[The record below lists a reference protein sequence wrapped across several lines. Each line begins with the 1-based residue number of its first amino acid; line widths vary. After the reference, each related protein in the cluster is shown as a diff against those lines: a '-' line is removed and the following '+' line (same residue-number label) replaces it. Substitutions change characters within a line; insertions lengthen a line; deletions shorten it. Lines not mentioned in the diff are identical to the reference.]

1 MKIIDVTLSV
11 LELPEKVRH
20 WDLAPIPNL
29 RRVQY
34 THRPLAGEAPLHQS
48 FLRVL
53 TDEGVE
59 GIASGGTPETVEVLR
74 PLVIGEDPLARE
86 RLYQKLQ
93 RGTRWL
99 YQRPGWWGS
108 FDNALWDIAG
118 KIANL
123 PIYRLVGEVR
133 PSVPAYFTSGDK
145 TLADYLADIEQAR
158 REWGIAAY
166 KLHSY
171 KGGKADIP
179 ILRAVRRE
187 VGPDYALLHDPVC
200 SYTLREAI
208 EVGHVMEE
216 LDFVWLEEPFY
227 EQELRQLQ
235 ELCAALTIPVMAN
248 ETLMHDANLSA
259 QWLLARG
266 TDLLRGSA
274 VFGTTNLLK
283 LAHFAEL
290 YGANVEINALGGLF
304 GLVHTHLECA
314 IANTEFF
321 EFFGDHYI
329 EQAHECGLLNP
340 PVPKDGRLA
349 PPDGPGWGAEWDR
362 TQFRK
367 RTVAEY

>member
-1 MKIIDVTLSV
+1 MKIADIKLAV
-11 LELPEKVRH
+11 LELPEPSRR
-20 WDLAPIPNL
+20 WDLVPIPDL

-34 THRPLAGEAPLHQS
+34 THRGLPGGAPLHQS

-53 TDEGVE
+53 TDDGVE
-59 GIASGGTPETVEVLR
+59 GIATGGTPEMVELLK
-74 PLVIGEDPLARE
+74 PLVLGEDPLARE

-118 KIANL
+118 KVANL
-123 PIYRLVGEVR
+123 
-133 PSVPAYFTSGDK
+133 SVSQLIGQARSSIPAYFTSGDK
-145 TLADYLADIEQAR
+145 PLADYLADIERAR
-158 REWGIAAY
+158 RDWGITAY
-166 KLHSY
+166 KFHSY

-187 VGPDYALLHDPVC
+187 VGPDYVLLHDPVC

-208 EVGHVMEE
+208 EVGRVLEE
-216 LDFVWLEEPFY
+216 LEFVWLEEPFY

-259 QWLLARG
+259 QWLLAKG

-290 YGANVEINALGGLF
+290 YGTNVEINGMGGLF
-304 GLVHTHLECA
+304 GLVHVHLECA
-314 IANTEFF
+314 IANTEFY
-321 EFFGDHYI
+321 EYMGDHYL
-329 EQAHECGLLNP
+329 EQARECGLLNP
-340 PVPKDGRLA
+340 PVVRDGRLT
-349 PPDGPGWGAEWDR
+349 PPDGPGWGAEWDWA
-362 TQFRK
+362 QFRR
-367 RTVAEY
+367 RTVAEH